1 MFSAA
6 VVCCLAVTIGSN
18 IASLRASRQFDKVSS
33 AVSRVFERLSSGQRI
48 NRAGDDPAGLSVSLG
63 LGTKARVLNRAAQN
77 LSDATSLITIAD
89 SALGEIGNI
98 LTRLGE
104 LAQQAANGTFSSAQ
118 RRTLGEEYTTLDREI
133 RRIAA
138 STEFNGLSLL
148 TGQRSNRA
156 SSVLYTASGAST
168 LQVLDTS
175 SDGRFVLARDDVEGG
190 FVIDTSTGERRLL
203 ANVYFIQAHSQS
215 EILDNGD
222 VVSNYL
228 DNIVYYTYATQQSVV
243 LTAGT
248 GNSFTSWST
257 RVSQDGRYIT
267 FISTDSFAPDGQG
280 SDPGA
285 QRVWQIDVASR
296 TTRLIGDA
304 TDYSSF
310 PSTGISSDGRYYAWQ
325 TSTGLNIIDTQSA
338 SPSPSSYV
346 GNVNSMLGVTTSGET
361 LFTDGINL
369 FRTSGASTVTQLSQF
384 TQSNSLVN
392 ASMSADGSIV
402 SFVSSRNLN
411 GNNAGGFRQAYSWDL
426 STGEFVMRTN
436 YRSLATAFDFGTIIS
451 ADGSRAFRWDVANE
465 QLLTFDTSAA
475 DSRFDFEAGFGAAG
489 NILGAYASF
498 SSALRGLGSG
508 VLSSQF
514 GARIAL
520 DRVRGNL
527 ENLAQLRGT
536 LGAVQSRLA
545 TGTSLARV
553 QADGALSANA
563 RIKDAD
569 VAAEAGE
576 LTRLSILQQAGAS
589 LLAQANQQPA
599 LALQLLRQR

>member
-175 SDGRFVLARDDVEGG
+175 SDGRFVLALDDAEGDFAG

-203 ANVYFIQAHSQS
+203 AGVSPSSQS

-222 VVSNYL
+222 VVSTN
-228 DNIVYYTYATQQSVV
+228 DSDIVYYTYATQQSVV
-243 LTAGT
+243 LADPM
-248 GNSFTSWST
+248 GNDEPSWSN

-304 TDYSSF
+304 TDYSSS

-489 NILGAYASF
+489 NIMGAYASF

-599 LALQLLRQR
+599 LALQLLR